1 MLLTSVSN
9 PAVKFAASLDQ
20 RKVRRETNLFLAE
33 GEDYFAVAQKKT
45 WYPQT
50 VFYTHASAYVQWAK
64 AGKAQCFEANAA
76 VMAKLSGME
85 NPQAVIGVFE
95 QRWSTLTNIQS
106 GLWLVLENVRDP
118 GNMGTII
125 RTCDA
130 VGVDGI
136 ILIDQCCDPYAREV
150 VRASM
155 GSIFAMPLIKAN
167 FDDFSA
173 FIQSR
178 ACPIIGTHLKGNID
192 FRQLPKAL
200 DAFVIM
206 GSESEGMSEKMSL
219 LCTHLTRIPMV
230 GFAESLNVA
239 TATALMLYELKRE
252 ALN

>member
-1 MLLTSVSN
+1 MLLSSVSN
-9 PAVKFAASLDQ
+9 PTVKFAASLDQ

-33 GEDYFAVAQKKT
+33 GEDYFAVAQKRT

-50 VFYTHASAYVQWAK
+50 VFYTNISALVQWAK

-76 VMAKLSGME
+76 VMAKLSAME
-85 NPQAVIGVFE
+85 NPQSVIGVFE
-95 QRWSTLTNIQS
+95 QRWATLTNILS

-118 GNMGTII
+118 GNLGTII

-136 ILIDQCCDPYAREV
+136 VLVGQCCDPYAREV

-155 GSIFAMPLIKAN
+155 GSIFAVPLVKAN

-173 FIQSR
+173 FIQTR
-178 ACPIIGTHLKGNID
+178 AWPIIGTHLDGNVD
-192 FRQLPKAL
+192 FRRLPKIP

-206 GSESEGMSEKMSL
+206 GSESGGMSEKMSL
-219 LCTHLTRIPMV
+219 LCTHLARIPMV
-230 GFAESLNVA
+230 GFTESLNVA
-239 TATALMLYELKRE
+239 TATALILYELKRE
-252 ALN
+252 ELR